1 MCSELVGAMPKGC
14 EEGGLVSVV
23 CNAQHC
29 YQVIK
34 LWDAFITLVFIPD
47 VLRLAPNTL

>member
-1 MCSELVGAMPKGC
+1 MLCQKAVRTGGRVGVC
-14 EEGGLVSVV
+14 TVV

-29 YQVIK
+29 YQVVK